1 MDHQVQK
8 VQPETMPFSISIKS
22 NPKKVIRV
30 NEAFLVSLDQ
40 KEKED
45 LMDNLVM
52 MGQKVILD
60 QREMLDV
67 LVYPALMVFLDEMD
81 EMVSLV

>member
-8 VQPETMPFSISIKS
+8 VLPELIALSILTKS

-30 NEAFLVSLDQ
+30 NEVFLVSLDQ

-45 LMDNLVM
+45 LMVNLVM

-60 QREMLDV
+60 QKEMLDV
-67 LVYPALMVFLDEMD
+67 LVYPELMVFLDEMD
-81 EMVSLV
+81 ETVSLV